1 MTLQLVDVSCAL
13 CGSSTPEMMASGRD
27 FEYATTP
34 ETFSYCRCKSCGH
47 WYLNPRPSIKDLN
60 VIYPENYYAFT
71 SGMNPVVQKFRAF
84 WEQKKVESYRRLI
97 GEGQRRILD
106 VGCGEGRFLSILK
119 KYGFSQWQLCGLD
132 FDEDAVKK
140 CRDRGFE
147 AVSKRIEDFTEGNGT
162 FDAVVMLQLIELV
175 EGPAV
180 IARRVF
186 ELLKP
191 GGYFIIETPNID
203 SLDFHWFKKSYWGHF
218 HFPRHWHLFSTQS
231 LKGMLESAG
240 FKVTET
246 SYLLSVSGW
255 IISIHNALL
264 DRGWP
269 KWAVDFFNFQN
280 PLLLPF
286 VVVLDA
292 CRASM
297 GAKTSNQRVIAQRP

>member
-162 FDAVVMLQLIELV
+162 FDAVMMLQLIEHV
-175 EGPAV
+175 EDPAV